1 MATRPTRS
9 CVRFRKARMT
19 PEAHFARV
27 WLIVERCRGS
37 DGDLDAI
44 SLSQGQALRLT
55 EKHQRG
61 VAPGVEN
68 VALN

>member
-1 MATRPTRS
+1 
-9 CVRFRKARMT
+9 MT
-19 PEAHFARV
+19 PQAGAHFARV
-27 WLIVERCRGS
+27 SLIVERCRGS

-55 EKHQRG
+55 ENINAE